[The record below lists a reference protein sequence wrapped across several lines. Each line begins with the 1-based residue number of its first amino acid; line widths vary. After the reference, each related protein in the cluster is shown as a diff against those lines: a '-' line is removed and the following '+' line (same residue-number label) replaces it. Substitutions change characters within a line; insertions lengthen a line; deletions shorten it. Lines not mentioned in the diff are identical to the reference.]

1 MPDTLPHTAAAPRWA
16 DSGQQE
22 LEVKLLGTPLILQQ
36 VREGPLIKAL
46 AVSPPATRTLVN
58 VYYDTPARW
67 FAGHALTLR
76 VRSDG
81 ERHVQGLKSR
91 TEAHNGL
98 FRRWEWERTIPSASP
113 DMALLAAVLD
123 DGLSLQLPAGIAP
136 AFETRFTRIE
146 CELEV
151 PCKRGR
157 EIGRI
162 SVAFDEGAIVAGTRV
177 APIAEI
183 ELELMSGPE
192 EALTDLGSLLV
203 ASYALRPGHA
213 SKAQRGYLLAD

>member
-1 MPDTLPHTAAAPRWA
+1 MPETSPDTPAAPRWA
-16 DSGQQE
+16 DSGHQE
-22 LEVKLLGTPLILQQ
+22 LEVKLLGTPQILQQ
-36 VREGPLIKAL
+36 VREGPLIRAL
-46 AVSPPATRTLVN
+46 AVSPPVTRTLVN

-67 FAGHALTLR
+67 FAAHALTLR

-91 TEAHNGL
+91 TEARNGL
-98 FRRWEWERTIPSASP
+98 FRRWEWERAIPSAAP
-113 DMALLAAVLD
+113 DMTLLAAVLA
-123 DGLSLQLPAGIAP
+123 DGFSIPLPAGIAP

-151 PCKRGR
+151 PCKRGL

-162 SVAFDEGAIVAGTRV
+162 AVAFDEGAIVAGRRV
-177 APIAEI
+177 AAVAEI
-183 ELELMSGPE
+183 ELELLSGPE

-203 ASYALRPGHA
+203 ASYALRPGHT